1 MVSWSLRPTALSVKV
16 PFFEKKPAFAL
27 SAWHSDI
34 EPDFQDWQLGGAEW
48 ANA

>member
-16 PFFEKKPAFAL
+16 PFFEKKAAL
-27 SAWHSDI
+27 TLTASHSDI
-34 EPDFQDWQLGGAEW
+34 EPQFQDWQLGGAEW